1 MNKHSTSGRVVVL
14 AVIAALMIFII
25 AGVALKRGMSGEQS
39 GGNVIETASIAKAI
53 EKAPFEIIIPDTLYP
68 LLKGQEAQLINGQMF
83 SIEGIGLAYKV
94 APFVDEK
101 ADVLGIYEVAKEEKE
116 LFAKD
121 SKLRTQYIRYR
132 SFEDATALNW
142 ICNNVMYGLWIGE
155 KQTFDY
161 MIDFLEIDI
170 DNYSTEEKAI
180 ANVKDMKEEDIQF
193 ERYQS
198 KVLSASFDMPVVSS
212 DVAVHSGENFI
223 TITYDFKNVFTIMK
237 NVNMKMESTQEYI
250 IEELGNG
257 YTLQYYAENQFS
269 DADRAYN
276 DYEVFLRSVDRIKDS
291 FEVSIE

>member
-25 AGVALKRGMSGEQS
+25 AGVALKRSMSGEQS

-68 LLKGQEAQLINGQMF
+68 LLKGKEAQVVNGQMF
-83 SIEGIGLAYKV
+83 SIEGAGITYKV

-101 ADVLGIYEVAKEEKE
+101 ADVLGIYEAAKEEKE
-116 LFAKD
+116 LYAKD
-121 SKLRTQYIRYR
+121 SKLRTQYVRYR

-142 ICNNVMYGLWIGE
+142 VCNDVMYGLWIGE
-155 KQTFDY
+155 QQTFDY
-161 MIDFLEIDI
+161 MIDFLEIDT
-170 DNYSTEEKAI
+170 DNYSAEEKTI
-180 ANVKDMKEEDIQF
+180 VSIEDMKEEDIQF

-198 KVLSASFDMPVVSS
+198 SVLGASFDMPVVNS
-212 DVAVHSGENFI
+212 DVAVQSGENFI

-269 DADRAYN
+269 DVDRAYN

-291 FEVSIE
+291 FEVSVE

>member
-25 AGVALKRGMSGEQS
+25 AGVALKRSMSGEQS

-68 LLKGQEAQLINGQMF
+68 LLKGKEAQLVNGQMF
-83 SIEGIGLAYKV
+83 SIEGVGLAYKA

-101 ADVLGIYEVAKEEKE
+101 ADVLGIYEAAKEEKE

-142 ICNNVMYGLWIGE
+142 ICNNVMYGLWLGE

-212 DVAVHSGENFI
+212 DVAVQSGENFI

-237 NVNMKMESTQEYI
+237 NVTTKMESTQEYI

>member
-25 AGVALKRGMSGEQS
+25 AGFALKRSMSGEQS

-53 EKAPFEIIIPDTLYP
+53 EKAPFEIIIPDTIYP
-68 LLKGQEAQLINGQMF
+68 LLKGNEAQLVNGQMF
-83 SIEGIGLAYKV
+83 SIEGVGLAYKV

-212 DVAVHSGENFI
+212 DVAVQSGENFI